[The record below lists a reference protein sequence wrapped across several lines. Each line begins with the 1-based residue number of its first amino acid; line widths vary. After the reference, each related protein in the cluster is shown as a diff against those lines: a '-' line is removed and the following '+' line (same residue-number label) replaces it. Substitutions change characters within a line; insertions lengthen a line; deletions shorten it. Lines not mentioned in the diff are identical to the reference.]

1 MMAGIFDIMSSASK
15 ALIVQQKAVK
25 ITGNNIANVN
35 TPGYSRQRL
44 NLSSDIP
51 VNTSYGPIGTG
62 VRALGV
68 ERIYQRF
75 LGVQINNETQGLG
88 RWQAQKDTLERVETI
103 FDETGGY
110 GLNQVMS
117 EFWNAWQ
124 DLTNNPSGQIQRSIL
139 SAKGEVLAST
149 FNKVYQDLQT
159 GQQDIDAMIT
169 ESVDE
174 INRYSEQIVDL
185 NRKIIQTE
193 SGGFNANEYRDQR
206 DLALKELS
214 ERIDINSF
222 EEADGGVS
230 VSVGSGQTLVQGTH
244 QNTISTQTN
253 ANGLEDVIW
262 VDSSNNMVMLNN
274 FISGGKLRG
283 WLNTRDQDIRNYLN
297 RLDTMSQSMMDEVN
311 TLHAGGYGLD
321 GSTNIDFF
329 TGSATAGGTMDSW
342 LTITAADGGAGNVSI
357 TLVAGGT
364 AGAEQVTE
372 DPNTGDIRIAIE
384 SGASS
389 RASIAARLQGHPAI
403 AAAAAVAPPD
413 PATTLVTLGSGT
425 DTVLLSGGLSATS
438 IQVNST
444 IINDTNKIAAASG
457 YDTTPG
463 DKPGDNSNAIA
474 IANLQEALT
483 MSGGAATFGSYYASL
498 VSDVGHAV
506 VQADSFHGHQSQ
518 MVTQLENYRESVSGV
533 SIDEEMVNLIKF
545 QTAYQAAARLIST
558 ANEMLQTVMNMV

>member
-1 MMAGIFDIMSSASK
+1 MADIFDIMSSASK
-15 ALIVQQKAVK
+15 ALSVHQKAVK

-51 VNTSYGPIGTG
+51 VNTGYGPMGTG
-62 VRALGV
+62 VRAVGV

-75 LGVQINNETQGLG
+75 LGVQINNETQSLG
-88 RWQAQKDTLERVETI
+88 QWQAQKGTLERVEMV

-124 DLTNNPSGQIQRSIL
+124 DLTNNPSGQVQRSVL

-159 GQQDIDAMIT
+159 GQQEIDAMIS

-174 INRYSEQIVDL
+174 INRYSEQIADL
-185 NRKIIQTE
+185 NLRIIQTE
-193 SGGFNANEYRDQR
+193 SGGYNANEYRDQR

-214 ERIDINSF
+214 ERIGINSF

-230 VSVGSGQTLVQGTH
+230 VLVGSGQTLVQGTH
-244 QNTISTQTN
+244 QNTISTQAN

-262 VDSSNNMVMLNN
+262 VDSSNNIVMLNDG
-274 FISGGKLRG
+274 ISGGKLRG
-283 WLNTRDQDIRNYLN
+283 WLDTRDQDIRNYLN
-297 RLDTMSQSMMDEVN
+297 RLDTISQSLMDEVN

-321 GSTNIDFF
+321 GSTTIDFF

-342 LTITAADGGAGNVSI
+342 LTITAEDGGAGNVSI
-357 TLVAGGT
+357 SLVAGGT

-372 DPNTGDIRIAIE
+372 DPITGEIQIAIE

-389 RASIAARLQGHPAI
+389 RASIAAQLQGHPGI
-403 AAAAAVAPPD
+403 AAAVAVAPPD

-425 DTVLLSGGLSATS
+425 DAVLLSGGLSAAG
-438 IQVNST
+438 IHVNSA
-444 IINDTNKIAAASG
+444 IVNDTNKIAAASG
-457 YDTTPG
+457 FDTTPG

-474 IANLQEALT
+474 IANLQDALT
-483 MSGGAATFGSYYASL
+483 MSGGTAAFGSYYASL

-506 VQADSFHGHQSQ
+506 VQADSYHGHQSQ

-533 SIDEEMVNLIKF
+533 SIDEEMVNLVKF
-545 QTAYQAAARLIST
+545 QNAYQAAAKLIST
-558 ANEMLQTVMNMV
+558 ADEMLQTVMNMV